1 MRLAFPLLFAA
12 LFTTLL
18 TNVGKEKVL
27 HALKRHCD
35 SNHDVLAEQTR
46 DKVHLQ
52 AF

>member
-1 MRLAFPLLFAA
+1 MRLAFLLLFAA

-27 HALKRHCD
+27 HAFKHHCD
-35 SNHDVLAEQTR
+35 SNNSVLAEQKG